1 MSIDEMKEYLIG
13 VQKELPETKIL
24 NAILAQQEDIENIRK
39 VLIET
44 QARVNEIIN
53 ASDIDYIE
61 KKDLLS
67 DYVNKLVNG
76 SEDKAKTAETLRQN
90 IAKQ

>member
-53 ASDIDYIE
+53 AIQGAAAPEQETTTSD
-61 KKDLLS
+61 
-67 DYVNKLVNG
+67 
-76 SEDKAKTAETLRQN
+76 SEMPTDNVEAEVVE
-90 IAKQ
+90 